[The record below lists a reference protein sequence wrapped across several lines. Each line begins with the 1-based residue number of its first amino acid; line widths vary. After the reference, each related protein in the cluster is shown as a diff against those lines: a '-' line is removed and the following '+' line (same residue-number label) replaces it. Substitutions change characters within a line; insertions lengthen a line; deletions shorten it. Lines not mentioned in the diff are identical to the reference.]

1 MRKNLTFS
9 ETIKRIPTNVLE
21 VIVLAMLLLLSIFY
35 SLDKKE
41 ILAALPTLMLFTL
54 SGVKLNSLVSSF
66 AANVSS
72 IWALLPSVE
81 QLAYE
86 LRQGTSIAELETLH
100 SSNKEE
106 KISPINTISATQLGF
121 SYDGERSIL
130 KNCDFELSSPSCLAI
145 YGPSGSGK
153 STLGLIL
160 TNFMRP
166 TSGRVLVNGRDM
178 NSVAKKSLNQKLG
191 YVSPNDYFFED
202 SIINNLRIVAPDVS
216 REYVLQ
222 LADELN
228 LTEWLSSLDDGLDTI
243 IGSQGLNI
251 SSGQQARLS
260 VLRAALRKHISCSP
274 G

>member
-1 MRKNLTFS
+1 M
-9 ETIKRIPTNVLE
+9 
-21 VIVLAMLLLLSIFY
+21 
-35 SLDKKE
+35 
-41 ILAALPTLMLFTL
+41 
-54 SGVKLNSLVSSF
+54 
-66 AANVSS
+66 
-72 IWALLPSVE
+72 
-81 QLAYE
+81 
-86 LRQGTSIAELETLH
+86 ETLH

-106 KISPINTISATQLGF
+106 KISLINTISATQLGF

-166 TSGRVLVNGRDM
+166 TSGRILVNGKNM

-260 VLRAALRKHISCSP
+260 VLRAALRNISVVLLDEITAPMDQENKLRTVSFVKNHFSDAITIFITHDLVLSSQVDTVFEMVDGCLVERKQ
-274 G
+274 

>member
-1 MRKNLTFS
+1 MLALLYLVLIQVTINRKLKRLGAERVRLESVIFRYLIDISNGMLSIRSMGLEDRMASLLAAETRGLRKNLTFS

-106 KISPINTISATQLGF
+106 KISLINTISATQLGF

-166 TSGRVLVNGRDM
+166 TSGRILVNGKNM

-202 SIINNLRIVAPDVS
+202 SIINN
-216 REYVLQ
+216 
-222 LADELN
+222 
-228 LTEWLSSLDDGLDTI
+228 
-243 IGSQGLNI
+243 
-251 SSGQQARLS
+251 
-260 VLRAALRKHISCSP
+260 
-274 G
+274 